1 MSGPDGIASSPL
13 ASRVD
18 HSDVAIR
25 TAERREVELHLR
37 DRLPVF
43 GMALLAALPPLTVPA
58 SDIAQPP
65 TGEIKVVVHP
75 TLQVS
80 SLFAA

>member
-1 MSGPDGIASSPL
+1 
-13 ASRVD
+13 
-18 HSDVAIR
+18 
-25 TAERREVELHLR
+25 
-37 DRLPVF
+37 
-43 GMALLAALPPLTVPA
+43 MALLAALPPLTVPA